1 MLVANLNVQ
10 RIVETVADKGP
21 TYHCPKCKDVVVLE
35 KRRIITHHFPL
46 KLPVICRWAKGETR
60 EQLKVKQ
67 LFKEVFFRRGLLRV
81 EVEHE
86 IPSLLGDR
94 RADVVN
100 WSPKVQR
107 FALELQRTSIDYDS
121 LENRTRNY
129 IHSEVKVIWVPFKRP
144 RFCNKA
150 IKLEP
155 NDAGEILIKKFS
167 HVFWKNWMMDSTLEK
182 FGCMIQFET
191 PYGRRNSTSTR
202 YLLRRI
208 HGTSLMAT

>member
-1 MLVANLNVQ
+1 MLVANLNGQ
-10 RIVETVADKGP
+10 RIEATVADKGP
-21 TYHCPKCKDVVVLE
+21 TYHCPKCKDVVVL
-35 KRRIITHHFPL
+35 KKGRIITHHFPL

-86 IPSLLGDR
+86 IPSLLDDR

-129 IHSEVKVIWVPFKRP
+129 IHAEVRVIWVPFKRP
-144 RFCNKA
+144 SFWNKA
-150 IKLEP
+150 IKIGP
-155 NDAGEILIKKFS
+155 NDYGDILIEKFLTRPS
-167 HVFWKNWMMDSTLEK
+167 EKWMMVST
-182 FGCMIQFET
+182 
-191 PYGRRNSTSTR
+191 
-202 YLLRRI
+202 
-208 HGTSLMAT
+208 